1 MDIKVQKVA
10 DTGKKL
16 TLPMFKE
23 METVMN
29 RIRARAFEL
38 FSGRGFGDGHA
49 LDDWLAAEREICW
62 PAAELVEEEK
72 AYTLTVAV
80 PGFAPADISVA
91 AAPHEL
97 IVHAKSKTEA
107 KKEQEPKKGEKVC
120 WSEFRGNDVYRQIE
134 LPRDIDPESV
144 TASLDNGL
152 LKIVATKKPARVVP
166 ITAAAA

>member
-10 DTGKKL
+10 DAEKKL

-23 METVMN
+23 METVLN
-29 RIRARAFEL
+29 RVRARAFEL
-38 FSGRGFGDGHA
+38 FSGRGFSDGHA

-62 PAAELVEEEK
+62 PAAELAEDDK
-72 AYTLTVAV
+72 AYTLSVTV

-91 AAPHEL
+91 ANPHEL
-97 IVHAKSKTEA
+97 IVHAKSKTEI
-107 KKEQEPKKGEKVC
+107 KKEQVPKKGEKVC

-144 TASLDNGL
+144 TASLNNGL
-152 LKIVATKKPARVVP
+152 LKVVATKKPARVVP